1 MKRREHIL
9 VVSLELFNEEG
20 EASLSA
26 VDIANELDISPGNLY
41 YHFKGKE
48 EIVAELFV
56 RFEDKLQVLLRDV
69 SELQSADSLEDNWLN
84 FYLILE
90 QIYSYRFFYR
100 NLNDLL
106 QKYRELERPFNR
118 LIDLKYQY
126 VRSLFEHLLAEG
138 VFECGKMMAVGV
150 DDLAE
155 GVVLTMIYWFN
166 YQDLRK
172 RSLDRHG
179 FIQSAVMQ
187 VMAQVAPYIAES
199 EGQFMAECH
208 ELYQQEIKKAELT
221 DNHS

>member
-9 VVSLELFNEEG
+9 VVSLELFNNEG

-48 EIVAELFV
+48 EIVAELFA

-69 SELQSADSLEDNWLN
+69 SELQSADSLENNWLN

-126 VRSLFEHLLAEG
+126 VRSLFQHLLAEG
-138 VFECGKMMAVGV
+138 VFETGKMLAVGV

-172 RSLDRHG
+172 RALDRHG

-208 ELYQQEIKKAELT
+208 ELYQQEIEKTTLT
-221 DNHS
+221 ES